1 MNRSITCPTCG
12 SSHITQRNWAK
23 KFFGAI
29 GTAAGATG
37 GFAGTIRGAQLGI
50 TMTAPA
56 GPIGATAGGIA
67 GAVLGGIA
75 GSALGCELG
84 SAVGKKIDQH
94 MLDNWV
100 CESCGNSFSDSAN

>member
-1 MNRSITCPTCG
+1 MNRSIICPICG
-12 SSHITQRNWAK
+12 SSNVTQRNWAK
-23 KFFGAI
+23 KLFGAL

-50 TMTAPA
+50 TMAAPT

-84 SAVGKKIDQH
+84 SVVGKKIDQH
-94 MLDNWV
+94 MLDNLV
-100 CESCGNSFSDSAN
+100 CASCGNSFSEAFA

>member
-1 MNRSITCPTCG
+1 MAAPT
-12 SSHITQRNWAK
+12 
-23 KFFGAI
+23 
-29 GTAAGATG
+29 
-37 GFAGTIRGAQLGI
+37 
-50 TMTAPA
+50 

-100 CESCGNSFSDSAN
+100 CESCSNSFSDSAN